1 MLHQTGVGPSSLAH
15 LLGEPAMSLSPKH
28 SIHSH
33 STPFSV
39 TDILSPLEESYRISK
54 SLVDHHNHQL
64 SQLATTESVS
74 GAPTPPSPYHN
85 LHHLQTPSAEHL
97 SSGSQS
103 PVSAVV
109 AAMNSSS
116 PYMHVPQL
124 PHPGASAFPQYC
136 NGDLH
141 GMSGHYGGDIRN
153 STAAGWYGT
162 SPTDPFSRSKLNFMH
177 RALSLF
183 YYFVASLF
191 PYTTNNSTSILLT
204 SQSSFLVVAYL
215 FNLL

>member
-1 MLHQTGVGPSSLAH
+1 
-15 LLGEPAMSLSPKH
+15 MSLSPKH
-28 SIHSH
+28 SSHSH

-54 SLVDHHNHQL
+54 VLVESTHHQQHPAL
-64 SQLATTESVS
+64 SQYTSADNNS

-85 LHHLQTPSAEHL
+85 LHHLQTPCTSADHL

-116 PYMHVPQL
+116 AYMHVPQL

-162 SPTDPFSRSKLNFMH
+162 SPNDPRFSSASKF
-177 RALSLF
+177 
-183 YYFVASLF
+183 
-191 PYTTNNSTSILLT
+191 
-204 SQSSFLVVAYL
+204 
-215 FNLL
+215 